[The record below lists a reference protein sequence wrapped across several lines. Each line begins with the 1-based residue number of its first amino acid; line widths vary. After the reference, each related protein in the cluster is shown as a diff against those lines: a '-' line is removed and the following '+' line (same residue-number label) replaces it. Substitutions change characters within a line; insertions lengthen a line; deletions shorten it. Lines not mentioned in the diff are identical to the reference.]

1 MKRVPGSRPRRGPEN
16 RGGSAT
22 EEPRRESER
31 EMRTLLD
38 VLRREKERLNRAS
51 IAGRVALWEWDLPT
65 GTVEWTSGV
74 DSMLGFPPG
83 GLPRTFQGWGACIH
97 REDLPAVIGALDR
110 HLRSKAPYE
119 AEYRIRRADGAYVWW
134 HDVGY
139 AERDGEG
146 NPFRM
151 AGTCV
156 DITESKRTGEAIRI
170 RDTALASSNSAIL
183 LANSLGAVTYVNRAF
198 LDLWGF
204 GREAEVLNRD
214 VKEFWE
220 PEENVAELVKTL
232 QDQGGWMG
240 ELRARRKDDT
250 RFEVEAVAS
259 LAIDDAGR
267 TIGIMGSFVDITP
280 RRRAESKIQRLAAA
294 VEQVAQ
300 SVIITDTSGIIQY
313 VNAAFTATT
322 GYTREEVFDKTPA
335 VLKSGLHDP
344 AHYERLWKTI
354 LAGQTWKGR
363 FTNRRKDGSRYEVEA
378 TITPVRDRLGSITS
392 FVGLEEDVTEQLAVR
407 KRLQEQEK
415 LAAIGGI
422 AAGIAHEVKNP
433 LFAISSGIQ
442 LLQEELVLDDEQR
455 KTFDIIFQ
463 DVMRM
468 DRLVRQLQLLSARP
482 RLNRS
487 VQPIAD
493 LIQAAITLNKGL
505 LAEKSLKVSESIAPD
520 LPDLVVDRDQFLQV
534 LVNLVQ
540 NAIFVSPRG
549 GRIEVTAEAGPDRA
563 SVIIKVGDG
572 GPGIP
577 ADVKER
583 IFEPFFT
590 TKKSSAGM
598 GLAISRRI
606 ALDHGGSLT
615 GENHPQGG
623 AVFVLELPVEPV
635 EEPV

>member
-1 MKRVPGSRPRRGPEN
+1 VEAKGDITQTWRIG
-16 RGGSAT
+16 
-22 EEPRRESER
+22 EPRRESDR
-31 EMRTLLD
+31 EMLALLD
-38 VLRREKERLNRAS
+38 VLRREKDRLNRAS
-51 IAGRVALWEWDLPT
+51 IAGRVALWEWDLST
-65 GTVEWTSGV
+65 GTVEWTSVV
-74 DSMLGFPPG
+74 DSMLGFPQG
-83 GLPRTFQGWGACIH
+83 GLPRTVQGWGSCIH

-110 HLRSKAPYE
+110 HLRKKEPYE
-119 AEYRIRRADGAYVWW
+119 AVYRIRRADGEYVWW

-139 AERDGEG
+139 AERDREG
-146 NPFRM
+146 RPFRM

-156 DITESKRTGEAIRI
+156 DITETKRTEEAIRI
-170 RDTALASSNSAIL
+170 RDTALASSKSAIL
-183 LANSLGAVTYVNRAF
+183 LANPLGVVTYVNRAF

-204 GREAEVLNRD
+204 GAEAEVLNRG
-214 VKEFWE
+214 VKEFWDPGE
-220 PEENVAELVKTL
+220 RIAELIKTL
-232 QDQGGWMG
+232 QDQGGWTG
-240 ELRARRKDDT
+240 ELRGRRKDNTLFDV
-250 RFEVEAVAS
+250 EVVAS
-259 LAIDDAGR
+259 LAIDDAGS
-267 TIGIMGSFVDITP
+267 TIGLMGSFVDITP

-322 GYTREEVFDKTPA
+322 GYTPEAVFDKTPA
-335 VLKSGLHDP
+335 ILKSGLHDP
-344 AHYERLWKTI
+344 AHYARLWKTI

-407 KRLQEQEK
+407 KRFQEQEK
-415 LAAIGGI
+415 LAAIGGL

-455 KTFDIIFQ
+455 TTFDVIFQ

-487 VQPIAD
+487 VQSVTE
-493 LIQAAITLNKGL
+493 LIRAAITLNRGL
-505 LAEKSLKVSESIAPD
+505 LAERSLKMSNSIAPE

-534 LVNLVQ
+534 LFNLIQ

-549 GRIEVTAEAGPDRA
+549 GLIEATAEAGPDRA
-563 SVIIKVGDG
+563 SVIIKVRDE

-577 ADVKER
+577 ADLEER

-590 TKKSSAGM
+590 TKKSSGGM

-615 GENHPQGG
+615 TENHPQGG

-635 EEPV
+635 EEPA

>member
-1 MKRVPGSRPRRGPEN
+1 MSRTAG
-16 RGGSAT
+16 
-22 EEPRRESER
+22 PRRESDR
-31 EMRTLLD
+31 EMLALLD

-51 IAGRVALWEWDLPT
+51 IAGQVALWEWDLFT
-65 GTVEWTSGV
+65 GAVEWTSVV

-83 GLPRTFQGWGACIH
+83 GLPRTVQGWGSCIH
-97 REDLPAVIGALDR
+97 REDLPVVVGALDR
-110 HLRSKAPYE
+110 HLRNGAPYE
-119 AEYRIRRADGAYVWW
+119 AVYRIRRADGEYVFW
-134 HDVGY
+134 HDVGS

-146 NPFRM
+146 KPFRM

-156 DITESKRTGEAIRI
+156 DITETRRTEEAIRI

-183 LANSLGAVTYVNRAF
+183 LANSLGVVTYVNRAF

-204 GREAEVLNRD
+204 AGEAEALNRD
-214 VKEFWE
+214 VKEFWDPDE
-220 PEENVAELVKTL
+220 KIADVIKTL
-232 QDQGGWMG
+232 VDQGGWTG
-240 ELRARRKDDT
+240 ELRGRRKDDS
-250 RFEVEAVAS
+250 RFDVEAVAS
-259 LAIDDAGR
+259 LAIDDAGSA
-267 TIGIMGSFVDITP
+267 IGMMGSFVDIAP
-280 RRRAESKIQRLAAA
+280 RRRAEAQIRRLAAA

-300 SVIITDTSGIIQY
+300 SVIITDPSGIIQY

-335 VLKSGLHDP
+335 ILKSGLHDP

-363 FTNRRKDGSRYEVEA
+363 FTNRKKDGSRYEVEA
-378 TITPVRDRLGSITS
+378 TITPVRDRLGTITS
-392 FVGLEEDVTEQLAVR
+392 FVGLEQDVTEQIAVR
-407 KRLQEQEK
+407 RRLQEQEK

-442 LLQEELVLDDEQR
+442 LLLEELVLEDEQR
-455 KTFDIIFQ
+455 KTFEVIFQ

-487 VQPIAD
+487 VQPVAD
-493 LIQAAITLNKGL
+493 LIQAAITLNRGL
-505 LAEKSLKVSESIAPD
+505 IVEKSLKVSDSIAPD

-534 LVNLVQ
+534 LFNLVQ
-540 NAIFVSPRG
+540 NAIFVSPPR
-549 GRIEVTAEAGPDRA
+549 GRIDVTAEADPARA
-563 SVIIKVGDG
+563 GVIIKVRDE

-577 ADVKER
+577 ADLRER

-590 TKKSSAGM
+590 TKASSAGM

-615 GENHPQGG
+615 GENHPQRG
-623 AVFVLELPVEPV
+623 AVFVLELPAEKQA
-635 EEPV
+635 

>member
-1 MKRVPGSRPRRGPEN
+1 ML
-16 RGGSAT
+16 A
-22 EEPRRESER
+22 
-31 EMRTLLD
+31 LLD

-51 IAGRVALWEWDLPT
+51 IAGRVALWEWDLST
-65 GTVEWTSGV
+65 GVVEWTSVV
-74 DSMLGFPPG
+74 DSMLGYPPG
-83 GLPRTFQGWGACIH
+83 GLPRTVQGWGSCIH
-97 REDLPAVIGALDR
+97 HEDLPAVIDALDR
-110 HLRSKAPYE
+110 HLRNKAPYE
-119 AEYRIRRADGAYVWW
+119 AVYRIRRADGAYVWW

-146 NPFRM
+146 KPFRM

-156 DITESKRTGEAIRI
+156 DITETKRTEEAIRI

-183 LANSLGAVTYVNRAF
+183 MSNPQGAVTYANRAF
-198 LDLWGF
+198 LELWGF
-204 GREAEVLNRD
+204 GGEAEVLNRD
-214 VKEFWE
+214 LPEFWD
-220 PEENVAELVKTL
+220 PEEKIAELVKTL
-232 QDQGGWMG
+232 LDQGGWTG

-250 RFEVEAVAS
+250 RFDVEAVAS

-280 RRRAESKIQRLAAA
+280 RRRAESKIRRLAAA

-300 SVIITDTSGIIQY
+300 SVIITDTKGIIQY

-335 VLKSGLHDP
+335 ILKSGLHDP

-354 LAGQTWKGR
+354 LSGQTWKGR

-378 TITPVRDRLGSITS
+378 TITPVKDRLGSITS

-407 KRLQEQEK
+407 RRLQEQEK

-442 LLQEELVLDDEQR
+442 LLQEELALDDEQR
-455 KTFDIIFQ
+455 KTFEIIYR

-468 DRLVRQLQLLSARP
+468 DRLVRQLQLLSARR
-482 RLNRS
+482 RLNRT
-487 VQPIAD
+487 VQPVAD
-493 LIQAAITLNKGL
+493 LIQAAITLNRGL
-505 LAEKSLKVSESIAPD
+505 AVEKSLELSDSIAPN
-520 LPDLVVDRDQFLQV
+520 LPDLVVDRDQLLQV
-534 LVNLVQ
+534 LFNLIQ
-540 NAIFVSPRG
+540 NAIFVSPQG
-549 GRIEVTAEAGPDRA
+549 ARIEATAETGPDRA
-563 SVIIKVGDG
+563 SVIIRVRDE

-577 ADVKER
+577 GDLTER

-590 TKKSSAGM
+590 TKASGGGM

-615 GENHPQGG
+615 GGNHPQGG
-623 AVFVLELPVEPV
+623 AVFVLDLPVEVPA
-635 EEPV
+635 

>member
-1 MKRVPGSRPRRGPEN
+1 MKQSAQTRRTAGSRRA
-16 RGGSAT
+16 SD
-22 EEPRRESER
+22 RELLD
-31 EMRTLLD
+31 LLD

-51 IAGRVALWEWDLPT
+51 IAGRVALWEWDLST
-65 GTVEWTSGV
+65 GTVEWTSVV

-83 GLPRTFQGWGACIH
+83 GLPRSVQAWGSCIH
-97 REDLPAVIGALDR
+97 REDLPAVIDALDR
-110 HLRSKAPYE
+110 HLRDKAPYE
-119 AEYRIRRADGAYVWW
+119 VVYRIRRADGEYVWW

-146 NPFRM
+146 KPFRM

-156 DITESKRTGEAIRI
+156 DITETKRTNEAIRI

-183 LANSLGAVTYVNRAF
+183 LANSSGVVTYVNRAF

-204 GREAEVLNRD
+204 GGEAEVLNRD
-214 VKEFWE
+214 VKEFWD
-220 PEENVAELVKTL
+220 PEEKMGDLIQTL
-232 QDQGGWMG
+232 QDQGGWTG
-240 ELRARRKDDT
+240 ELRGRRKDDT
-250 RFEVEAVAS
+250 RFDVEAVAS
-259 LAIDDAGR
+259 LAIDDGGR

-280 RRRAESKIQRLAAA
+280 RRRAESQIRRLAAA

-300 SVIITDTSGIIQY
+300 SVIITDTKGIIQY

-322 GYTREEVFDKTPA
+322 GYTREEVFDRTPSI
-335 VLKSGLHDP
+335 LKSGLHDP

-354 LAGQTWKGR
+354 VAGQTWKGR

-378 TITPVRDRLGSITS
+378 TITPVRDRLGSVTS

-407 KRLQEQEK
+407 RRLQEQEK

-422 AAGIAHEVKNP
+422 AAGIAHEIKNP

-442 LLQEELVLDDEQR
+442 LLQEELALDDEQR
-455 KTFDIIFQ
+455 MTFEIIYR

-487 VQPIAD
+487 VQRVAD
-493 LIQAAITLNKGL
+493 LIQAAITLNRGL
-505 LAEKSLKVSESIAPD
+505 LAEKTLKMAASVPPD

-534 LVNLVQ
+534 LFNLIQ
-540 NAIFVSPRG
+540 NAISVSPRG
-549 GRIEVTAEAGPDRA
+549 GRIEAAAEAGPDRA
-563 SVIIKVGDG
+563 SVIIKVRDE

-577 ADVKER
+577 ADLVER

-590 TKKSSAGM
+590 TKTSSAGM
-598 GLAISRRI
+598 GLAVSRRI
-606 ALDHGGSLT
+606 ALDHGGSLK
-615 GENHPQGG
+615 GEDHPQGG
-623 AVFVLELPVEPV
+623 AMFVLELPVEAPA
-635 EEPV
+635 